1 MRSHAPVDT
10 GGFTGRHMLMIMI
23 AFFAVIIA
31 VNVTMA
37 TVAGTSWTGFV
48 VRNSYV
54 ASQEFNGRVA
64 AARAQA
70 RLGWNATLLIE
81 GGVARLAIVDREGL
95 AVPIRAVSLA
105 LRNPASDRKD
115 STVLLEWTKDG
126 FRAPVEIADGQWV
139 VEIQAGMA
147 DGGVWRDTR
156 RMLLR
161 NGSTR

>member
-1 MRSHAPVDT
+1 
-10 GGFTGRHMLMIMI
+10 
-23 AFFAVIIA
+23 
-31 VNVTMA
+31 MA

-70 RLGWNATLLIE
+70 DLGWTATLVVE
-81 GGVARLAIVDREGL
+81 HGEARLTIVDREGR
-95 AVPIRAVSLA
+95 AVPIRAASLA
-105 LRNPASDRKD
+105 LRSPASDRKD
-115 STVLLEWTKDG
+115 STVQLEWIG
-126 FRAPVEIADGQWV
+126 EEFRGLVDIADGQWV

-156 RMLLR
+156 RMLIR
-161 NGSTR
+161 NGSTQ

>member
-1 MRSHAPVDT
+1 MRSRAPVDT

-70 RLGWNATLLIE
+70 ALGWTATLVVE
-81 GGVARLAIVDREGL
+81 HGEARLRIVDREGH
-95 AVPIRAVSLA
+95 AVPIPTASLA

-115 STVLLEWTKDG
+115 STVALESTG
-126 FRAPVEIADGQWV
+126 EEFRGPVDIADGQWV

-147 DGGVWRDTR
+147 DGGIWRDTR

-161 NGSTR
+161 NGSAR

>member
-1 MRSHAPVDT
+1 MTSRAPAET

-23 AFFAVIIA
+23 AFFAVVIA

-70 RLGWNATLLIE
+70 DLGWTATLLIE
-81 GGVARLAIVDREGL
+81 HGEARLTIVDRQRR
-95 AVPIRAVSLA
+95 AVPIRAATLA
-105 LRNPASDRKD
+105 LRSPASDRKD
-115 STVLLEWTKDG
+115 STVALEWTKDE
-126 FRAPVEIADGQWV
+126 FRGPVDIADGQWV
-139 VEIQAGMA
+139 VEIEAGMA
-147 DGGVWRDTR
+147 DGGIWRETR

-161 NGSTR
+161 SGSTR